1 MNTNEALLDRE
12 QDRLSWRD
20 RKDLPDD
27 PADFDPEQMRRL
39 GLSGPFKGMGEQ
51 GLRDLAWQLALAL
64 SPDKPDVAIAAA
76 RARMGLRS

>member
-1 MNTNEALLDRE
+1 MSTNQVLLDRE
-12 QDRLSWRD
+12 QDRLSWRE

-27 PADFDPEQMRRL
+27 PADFDQEQMRRL
-39 GLSGPFKGMGEQ
+39 GLSGSFKGMGKQ

-76 RARMGLRS
+76 LSEIGRK